1 MEPFAQRFDRFCRIG
16 LPTGLDEDLL
26 GRVRARQLETI
37 RSLTPVMMCA
47 NILNAIII
55 AVTFLPV
62 TNAPLLLAWTSVAV
76 ALALLAIRQWR
87 RFRARPPKPT
97 ASARAIRAATVNAG
111 VLGLVWV
118 APTIL
123 FVQDYSPEHSLLAA
137 MVVGGMACAGGFA
150 LASIPS
156 AAIMYVGIVG
166 ASGFAGLIARLDW
179 TVLGLIA
186 IYANYCVVVIAI
198 ITASFQT
205 FISHFLAE
213 VEKARLAEAEIGAM
227 RAWQERNI
235 RIEQQ
240 IGVFARAIERVLV
253 QMGEVSAELSDSSQ
267 ALGRAAEQVEGSS
280 RSATSEAQA
289 AEIAVSRSAGA
300 ADRMRASI
308 GEIARRTARSAE
320 VGENALTR
328 TAVTVE
334 AVSSV
339 TAATSKIENVVALIQ
354 SIAAQTNMLALNATI
369 EAARAGSAGRGFAVV
384 AGEVKQ
390 LAEQTARATQ
400 DIASQIR
407 QIDDAALFAA
417 GTVSDLR
424 GIVEA
429 MSAAAKEIAQAV
441 NAQTLLVAEIA
452 DGATLAADGV
462 QRTVEDIGKALRE
475 AAGAGTVGANAQRL
489 AVALQADAEELE
501 RAVSKFLGDVR
512 AA

>member
-1 MEPFAQRFDRFCRIG
+1 MEPIAQRFDRFCRIG
-16 LPTGLDEDLL
+16 LPIGLDEDLL

-37 RSLTPVMMCA
+37 RRLTPVMMCA
-47 NILNAIII
+47 NILNAVII

-62 TNAPLLLAWTSVAV
+62 TNAPLLLGWATAAV
-76 ALALLAIRQWR
+76 GLALLAIQKWR
-87 RFRARPPKPT
+87 RSRARPHKPT
-97 ASARAIRAATVNAG
+97 ASARAIRAATINAG

-156 AAIMYVGIVG
+156 AAIIYVGIVG
-166 ASGFAGLIARLDW
+166 ASGFGGLFARLDW
-179 TVLGLIA
+179 TMLGLIA

-198 ITASFQT
+198 ITTSFRT
-205 FISHFLAE
+205 FISYFLAE
-213 VEKARLAEAEIGAM
+213 VEKERLADTEIGVM
-227 RAWQERNI
+227 RAWQDRNI

-240 IGVFARAIERVLV
+240 IAVFASAIERVLA
-253 QMGEVSAELSDSSQ
+253 QMAEVSTELSASSQ
-267 ALGRAAEQVEGSS
+267 ALGRAAEHVELSS
-280 RSATSEAQA
+280 QSATGEAQA
-289 AEIAVSRSAGA
+289 AEVAVIRSAGA
-300 ADRMRASI
+300 AERLRASI
-308 GEIARRTARSAE
+308 GEIACRTAHSAE
-320 VGENALTR
+320 VGENALAR

-369 EAARAGSAGRGFAVV
+369 EAARAGAAGRGFAVV

-390 LAEQTARATQ
+390 LAEQTAKATQ
-400 DIASQIR
+400 DIALQIR
-407 QIDDAALFAA
+407 QIDQAALFAA
-417 GTVSDLR
+417 TTVQDLR

-429 MSAAAKEIAQAV
+429 MSAAAKDIAQAV
-441 NAQTLLVAEIA
+441 NAQTLIVAEIA
-452 DGATLAADGV
+452 DGAALAANGV
-462 QRTVEDIGKALRE
+462 RRTVADIGKAVQE
-475 AAGAGTVGANAQRL
+475 AAGAGAVGGNAQRL
-489 AVALQADAEELE
+489 ANALQADAEELE
-501 RAVSKFLGDVR
+501 RAVGKFLGDVR